1 MRLKHLT
8 SLVAIPMIGLCFTL
22 TAQANPRFTVENNLD
37 VTVDVTVFNGGDAS
51 CGTPA
56 KTEAKT
62 KAVSPGQTD
71 TFGCTGNGKG
81 KCKVQFFFDID
92 QICKSERNTCSGKA
106 IKLDGGS
113 TTRISWDGKKFVCDI
128 D

>member
-1 MRLKHLT
+1 MLIKPLTHLA
-8 SLVAIPMIGLCFTL
+8 LAAAAGLLF
-22 TAQANPRFTVENNLD
+22 AASAEASPRFTIENASD
-37 VTVDVTVFNGGDAS
+37 DKIQVYIYNGGDTS
-51 CGTPA
+51 CE
-56 KTEAKT
+56 TEAKT
-62 KAVSPGQTD
+62 KMVSPGETES
-71 TFGCTGNGKG
+71 FGCTGNGKG

-113 TTRISWDGKKFVCDI
+113 KTKISWNGSKFLCDI

>member
-1 MRLKHLT
+1 MLT
-8 SLVAIPMIGLCFTL
+8 RSLTCFALSAAAVL
-22 TAQANPRFTVENNLD
+22 TFTANADASPRFTVENASD
-37 VTVDVTVFNGGDAS
+37 DKIKVYIYNGGDVS
-51 CGTPA
+51 C

-71 TFGCTGNGKG
+71 TFGCTGNGEG